1 MKFKKIYTIGN
12 NKTSAFTL
20 IEFLI
25 AMAIFSIAI
34 VAAVQIF
41 VSAME
46 NQSQIL
52 ALNNLT
58 SNTSYNLEY
67 ISRILRMAKKDING
81 ECITAKSNFEN
92 PGDTS
97 KIRFLDYHNQ
107 CHEFLL
113 ELEDGQIKEKKADD
127 VISLT
132 PDNLKV
138 SNLKFNLIGETQT
151 DDDQPKVTIVFEI
164 ETKEKKPQKISVQTT
179 ISQRDLDVKY

>member
-58 SNTSYNLEY
+58 SNTSYSLEY

-81 ECITAKSNFEN
+81 ECITVKSNFEN
-92 PGDTS
+92 PGGDLS
-97 KIRFLDYHNQ
+97 KIKFLDYHNQ

-113 ELEDGQIKEKKADD
+113 EDEQIKEKKADED

-138 SNLKFNLIGETQT
+138 SNLRFNLIGETQT